1 MGGTEWLYLAQFA
14 VSAYSA
20 ANQYQQAE
28 QDAALQ
34 RQQASKQAALN
45 NKLAYNAHLN
55 LNEQQMFEMK
65 KFGFDDR
72 DLKKSIRAKQAT
84 NEAIRAS
91 FGGAFGQ
98 SGASLN
104 ATILNINRH
113 GYEALARKDLN
124 FKIQAADFN
133 VRHRNITLETES
145 KNNQA
150 FSGLSTGG
158 SILGTGLNILGT
170 GLQSGINYN
179 RGTERTTARIPEE
192 K

>member
-55 LNEQQMFEMK
+55 LNEQQMLEMK

-98 SGASLN
+98 SGASLD
-104 ATILNINRH
+104 ATILNI
-113 GYEALARKDLN
+113 
-124 FKIQAADFN
+124 
-133 VRHRNITLETES
+133 
-145 KNNQA
+145 KN
-150 FSGLSTGG
+150 S
-158 SILGTGLNILGT
+158 SI
-170 GLQSGINYN
+170 
-179 RGTERTTARIPEE
+179 
-192 K
+192 